1 MNRILLIDNYDSF
14 VYNVLHLLRSSC
26 SLEAD
31 IVFNDRIPF
40 DKLNNYSHIVISPG
54 PGIPSEAGGIFKV
67 LEQCHKSHTILG
79 ICLGH
84 QAIAEYFG
92 AKIYNLGHP
101 LHGHRSSVFVTD
113 INDPVLGRIKDDTG
127 NTPEFTAG
135 LYHSW
140 AVDPA
145 SLPPDLKTG
154 SINETGIVMS
164 LYHAKYPIYGIQ
176 FHPESVI
183 SIKGDQIINKWL
195 DIKVHNS

>member
-1 MNRILLIDNYDSF
+1 MKRILLIDNYDSF

-26 SLEAD
+26 TLEVD
-31 IVFNDRIPF
+31 IVLNDRIPF
-40 DKLNNYSHIVISPG
+40 DNLSIYSHIVISPG

-67 LEQCHKSHTILG
+67 LDQCHKTHSILG

-92 AKIYNLGHP
+92 AKISNLGHP
-101 LHGHRSSVFVTD
+101 LHGHKSSVFVTD
-113 INDPVLGRIKDDTG
+113 SNDPVLGRIKDDSG

-140 AVDPA
+140 AVDA
-145 SLPPDLKTG
+145 SSLPPDLKAG

-164 LYHAKYPIYGIQ
+164 LYHTKYRIYGIQ

-183 SIKGDQIINKWL
+183 SGLGKEIIKKWL
-195 DIKVHNS
+195 Q

>member
-1 MNRILLIDNYDSF
+1 MKRILLIDNYDSF
-14 VYNVLHLLRSSC
+14 VYNVLHLVRSAC

-31 IVFNDRIPF
+31 IVLNDKISF
-40 DKLNNYSHIVISPG
+40 EQLSHYSHIIISPG
-54 PGIPSEAGGIFKV
+54 PGVPSEAGRLMETIDY
-67 LEQCHKSHTILG
+67 CRNSHTILG

-101 LHGHRSSVFVTD
+101 LHGHKSSVYVTD
-113 INDPVLGRIKDDTG
+113 SNDPVLGGIKDHSG

-140 AVDPA
+140 AVDPS
-145 SLPPDLKTG
+145 SLPPDLKAG
-154 SINETGIVMS
+154 SINESGIVMS
-164 LYHAKYPIYGIQ
+164 LYHTKYRIYGIQ

-183 SIKGDQIINKWL
+183 SDFGKEIIEKWL
-195 DIKVHNS
+195 E